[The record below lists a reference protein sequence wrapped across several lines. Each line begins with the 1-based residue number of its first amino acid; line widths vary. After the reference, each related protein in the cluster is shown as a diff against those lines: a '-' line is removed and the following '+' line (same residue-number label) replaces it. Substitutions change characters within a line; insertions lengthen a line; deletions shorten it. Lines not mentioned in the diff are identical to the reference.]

1 MDIEKFRQGQEIM
14 TDILAKD
21 LEEYHKLVN
30 QKLETFTWKIFAG
43 FLLSKGWTHK
53 DRYLIWNPPE
63 CYSCGQEIT
72 IDSRGRIE
80 CYCNECER
88 MDKPYNPFI
97 LDGEELKK
105 TEESRKEGKP

>member
-1 MDIEKFRQGQEIM
+1 M
-14 TDILAKD
+14 
-21 LEEYHKLVN
+21 
-30 QKLETFTWKIFAG
+30 
-43 FLLSKGWTHK
+43 
-53 DRYLIWNPPE
+53 E
-63 CYSCGQEIT
+63 CEVGGQEIT